1 MAAPPAPQDSAAP
14 PVPQT
19 SEAPEAAAAA
29 APSARFSTI
38 VTTVE
43 NKPGVLARVS
53 GLFARRGYNIES
65 LAVAA
70 TYDPRFS
77 RITFTVDVESS
88 SLEQVVK
95 QLDKLVNVVEIQE
108 LDPAESI
115 ERELILVTV
124 AVSPARLGGLLGLAD
139 EFRAYVLDA
148 DADRMM
154 LSLSARPA
162 RLDEFARRLQPYG
175 IIELQ
180 RTGRVA
186 LPLLAARRSAP
197 APLARGP
204 RGAPSP
210 RRPSAP

>member
-1 MAAPPAPQDSAAP
+1 MAAPP
-14 PVPQT
+14 T
-19 SEAPEAAAAA
+19 SESPKAEAAAGEA
-29 APSARFSTI
+29 SRFSTI

-70 TYDPRFS
+70 TYDHRFS

-95 QLDKLVNVVEIQE
+95 QLDKLVNVVDIQE

-124 AVSPARLGGLLGLAD
+124 AVSPSGLGGLLGLAD

-186 LPLLAARRSAP
+186 LPLLAARRPPP

-204 RGAPSP
+204 RSAAS

>member
-1 MAAPPAPQDSAAP
+1 MSVAAAPEASEALDAPKAPPAPAAVP
-14 PVPQT
+14 P
-19 SEAPEAAAAA
+19 
-29 APSARFSTI
+29 ARFSTI

-43 NKPGVLARVS
+43 NKPGVLARVA

-70 TYDPRFS
+70 TEDHRFS

-95 QLDKLVNVVEIQE
+95 QLDKLVNVVDIQE

-124 AVSPARLGGLLGLAD
+124 AVSPSGLGGLLGLAD

-148 DADRMM
+148 DADAMM

-186 LPLLAARRSAP
+186 LRMLGARSAP
-197 APLARGP
+197 APAPAPEPEGP
-204 RGAPSP
+204 EASP
-210 RRPSAP
+210 